1 MSYNEEQE
9 KVVLSVLSHDKHAFY
24 DILNVE
30 RSSSDVDIKKAYRK
44 LAIKLHPDKNPYPK
58 AHEAFKLINRAFE
71 VLSDSQKRQIYDQI
85 GRDPDDRSSGIPSSA
100 AAGGGRGAAAYGPG
114 FEEFNPFQQF
124 FFQQRQQQMFPQE
137 DLFDF
142 LFNGG
147 MGGGPGASFSF
158 GGPGGFRMYTTG
170 NGPFQ
175 RARFRRADPREAYR
189 QQQQRRQG
197 NQENELVNS
206 ELYEMLRIL
215 APFLLLFLLPLLERF
230 IFG

>member
-1 MSYNEEQE
+1 M
-9 KVVLSVLSHDKHAFY
+9 LSHDKHAFY

-114 FEEFNPFQQF
+114 FEEFNPFQI
-124 FFQQRQQQMFPQE
+124 
-137 DLFDF
+137 
-142 LFNGG
+142 G
-147 MGGGPGASFSF
+147 
-158 GGPGGFRMYTTG
+158 
-170 NGPFQ
+170 
-175 RARFRRADPREAYR
+175 RAH
-189 QQQQRRQG
+189 
-197 NQENELVNS
+197 V
-206 ELYEMLRIL
+206 
-215 APFLLLFLLPLLERF
+215 
-230 IFG
+230 